1 MWCSLF
7 LCNNFVFLFFLGYM
21 YIIWLIRL
29 IWRYKPFHTYLWYF
43 TLKHFCNVCMLIL
56 ATPPKDNWSLPNWQ
70 RSWRPRVQQNFIEH
84 QYQVDIHDQFY
95 QACIV
100 WILHLFMNMSLDAP
114 TTTFAKSNFYL
125 LVNVK
130 TLLGLNAIMPL
141 LEVVY
146 SWSKFPTMWC
156 VCVWFH
162 SIIVNFFE
170 RDEYKIYCV
179 SQP

>member
-1 MWCSLF
+1 M
-7 LCNNFVFLFFLGYM
+7 
-21 YIIWLIRL
+21 I
-29 IWRYKPFHTYLWYF
+29 
-43 TLKHFCNVCMLIL
+43 
-56 ATPPKDNWSLPNWQ
+56 
-70 RSWRPRVQQNFIEH
+70 NFIKHVLFE
-84 QYQVDIHDQFY
+84 YCTF
-95 QACIV
+95 
-100 WILHLFMNMSLDAP
+100 FMNMSLDAP

-170 RDEYKIYCV
+170 RDEYKIYCDNHYYFQGDV
-179 SQP
+179 FENFHVFINFVDESINV